1 MSNPE
6 TESKNAWLSLPL
18 SEWQETRDTLHLWT
32 QIVGKIR
39 MAQTP
44 LVNHFWNVP
53 LYVSPRGLT
62 TSAMPNGAG
71 NFEIEFDFINH
82 QLLITTSDDVK
93 KILPLKPQTVADFY
107 RKL

>member
-1 MSNPE
+1 MNNDK
-6 TESKNAWLSLPL
+6 TNWLSLPL

-62 TSAMPNGAG
+62 TSAMPHGDG

-82 QLLITTSDDVK
+82 QLLITTSDDAK
-93 KILPLKPQTVADFY
+93 KTLPLKP
-107 RKL
+107 